1 MPFNPLAHPLL
12 WVTPDRLF
20 PNASTDSVPLAILAV
35 DLLRPATIVELCVG
49 DGVGYCALTQ
59 AVALLGLATRCT
71 GIDTW
76 AVTDDDEDE
85 RGFARLRD
93 WHDERYGRFS
103 RLLNVSPSREAARV
117 EAGSVDL
124 LHIANVRDG
133 GSIRRLLAD
142 WLPKL
147 SPRGV
152 LLLDNTTDPLVAR
165 VWDDLRLL
173 HPTFTLT
180 HGDGGGLAAIG
191 ADAAAALA
199 PLVGATAAEQAV
211 LQEFF
216 ARIGPPSASAATRCF
231 GAAFDT
237 AAHRDTL
244 RHVETTLADRDKAIR
259 WLEAEVAELHRRR
272 HSLEAVHESLTSQL
286 DAIFASSAWKLL
298 MRYRR
303 LRTRLGIPDKQ
314 QAAPSSSGA
323 SARAATPEHD
333 DGATDTSLA
342 TSGYGAVTLLPKPR
356 LAEAEKALQLDPV
369 ATGRRTHDVICFSII
384 DWEFRYQRPQ
394 QLMSQF
400 AAHGHRVFYI
410 STSRFH
416 SADQGAAPRVRLI
429 KENVWEVQ
437 LTASAAI
444 DVYGDP
450 RPADVEQ
457 SLHASLAALRRDY
470 HIGAAVSY
478 VMIASWAQTAL
489 DARDAWHWPVL
500 YDCMDEWENFP
511 GIRPAVLRAERAL
524 VDHCDLLIVT
534 AARLEQKWKDRG
546 RPMVL
551 ARNGV
556 DADFYAERCH
566 PNTLLEGVPHPIVGY
581 YGAIAEWFDIDL
593 MTRIARERPQ
603 YHFVLLGGV
612 FDVDT
617 KALAALPNVSLLGQQ
632 PYQTMPQYA
641 WHFDVCIIPFKVNPI
656 TDATDPVKL
665 YEYLS
670 AGKPVVSVA
679 MEEVKPYHDLVYIAN
694 DAGQFLAHLDTA
706 VAETDPAL
714 AGARRAFARQ
724 NSWTDR
730 YTRVETAL
738 AAATPAVSI
747 VIITYNNLGVT
758 KLCLDSVLRNTD
770 YPHIEVIVV
779 DNASA
784 DGTPEWLR
792 ELEAQHPEVRII
804 LNDEN
809 HGFPR
814 ANNQGLAVA
823 TGSHLVLL
831 NNDTVVPPGWLTRL
845 VAHLGDPDVG
855 LVGPVTNFVG
865 NEAKVEVAYRTWGE
879 MEQFARDR
887 AKRWDGQCAD
897 IHMLAM
903 FCLAMRRD
911 TFERLGPLDEQ
922 FGVGMF
928 EDDDYARR
936 AREAWLRVVCAA
948 DTFIHHIGQA
958 SFKTLIQQGEYD
970 ELFARNRRSY
980 EQKWGVTWTPHKHAA
995 LRFQAHDLPRRA
1007 LDVSAT

>member
-12 WVTPDRLF
+12 WVTPDYLI
-20 PNASTDSVPLAILAV
+20 PDTSADSVPLAMLAV
-35 DLLRPATIVELCVG
+35 SLVRPATLVELCVG
-49 DGVGYCALTQ
+49 DGVTYCALAQ
-59 AVALLGLATRCT
+59 AVALLGLDTRCT
-71 GIDTW
+71 GLDTW
-76 AVTDDDEDE
+76 PADEDADDE
-85 RGFARLRD
+85 RGLARLRA

-103 RLLNVSPSREAARV
+103 RLLNAAPSREVARV
-117 EAGSVDL
+117 ENGSIDL
-124 LHIANVRDG
+124 LHIANVRD
-133 GSIRRLLAD
+133 SRNIRRLLAD

-147 SPRGV
+147 SARGI
-152 LLLDNTTDPLVAR
+152 LLLDNTAAPTVAQ
-165 VWDDLRLL
+165 VWDDVRLL

-180 HGDGGGLAAIG
+180 HGTGGGLAAIG
-191 ADAAAALA
+191 ADALSAVA
-199 PLVGATAAEQAV
+199 PLVSAPPNEQAALQEFLVRIGGPTTGATARAH
-211 LQEFF
+211 
-216 ARIGPPSASAATRCF
+216 AA
-231 GAAFDT
+231 GADA
-237 AAHRDTL
+237 
-244 RHVETTLADRDKAIR
+244 ETTRHTVHRLQATLAERDKAVH
-259 WLEAEVAELHRRR
+259 WLEAEVAELNRRR
-272 HSLEAVHESLTSQL
+272 QALEAVNESLTSQL
-286 DAIFASSAWKLL
+286 DAIFASAAWKLL

-314 QAAPSSSGA
+314 TSPATRRAMAAPAPADAVAGSSSHIPP
-323 SARAATPEHD
+323 AT
-333 DGATDTSLA
+333 
-342 TSGYGAVTLLPKPR
+342 GYGSVTLLPKPR
-356 LAEAEKALQLDPV
+356 LAEAAKVLELDPV
-369 ATGRRTHDVICFSII
+369 STGRRKHDVICFSII

-394 QLMSQF
+394 QVMSQF

-416 SADQGAAPRVRLI
+416 SPDQGAAPRVRLI

-437 LTASAAI
+437 LTTSAPI
-444 DVYGDP
+444 DAYGDP
-450 RPADVEQ
+450 RQADVEA
-457 SLHASLAALRRDY
+457 SLHASLAALRREY
-470 HIGAAVSY
+470 HITSAVSY

-489 DARDAWHWPVL
+489 DARDAWHWPVV

-524 VDHCDLLIVT
+524 VDNCNLLIVT
-534 AARLEQKWKDRG
+534 AARLEAKWTG
-546 RPMVL
+546 RARAMVL

-556 DADFYAERCH
+556 DFDFYAERCQ
-566 PNTLLEGVPHPIVGY
+566 PNTLLDGVAHPIVGY

-679 MEEVKPYHDLVYIAN
+679 MEEVKPYRDLIYIAE
-694 DAGQFLAHLDTA
+694 DADDFLAQLDTA
-706 VAETDPAL
+706 VADTDQAL
-714 AGARRAFARQ
+714 AERRRAFARQ

-730 YTRVETAL
+730 YTRIETAL
-738 AAATPAVSI
+738 AAALPSVSI
-747 VIITYNNLGVT
+747 IVITYNNLGVT
-758 KLCLDSVLRNTD
+758 KLCLDSVLRNSQH
-770 YPHIEVIVV
+770 PNIELIVV
-779 DNASA
+779 DNAST

-792 ELEAQHPEVRII
+792 EMAASHPEVRII

-809 HGFPR
+809 HGFPK
-814 ANNQGLAVA
+814 ANNQGLAIS
-823 TGSHLVLL
+823 TGDHLVLL
-831 NNDTVVPPGWLTRL
+831 NNDTVVPPGWLARL
-845 VAHLGDPDVG
+845 VNHLADPEVG

-865 NEAKVEVAYRTWGE
+865 NEAKVEVAYRSWAE

-887 AKRWDGQCAD
+887 ARRWDGQCAD

-911 TFERLGPLDEQ
+911 TFEKLGPLDEQ
-922 FGVGMF
+922 FGIGMF

-936 AREAWLRVVCAA
+936 AREAGLRVVCAA
-948 DTFIHHIGQA
+948 DAFVHHIGQA
-958 SFKTLIQQGEYD
+958 TFKTLIQQGDYD

-980 EQKWGVTWTPHKHAA
+980 ERKWSVSWAPHRHAA
-995 LRFQAHDLPRRA
+995 LHFERHVVPPT
-1007 LDVSAT
+1007 SAVVAAP